1 MPRNPPPVP
10 HCPVCDGRGYRVA
23 REGEVARAYICD
35 CVERCKD
42 CRGTGWVAAA
52 NSPLARMRPCDC
64 QELERRVRLF
74 DSTRIPGRHANS
86 TRLPSSFIP
95 SRELMPAMTAAAKF
109 LKDFKNEPDSRG
121 LIFHGDVGRGKTHLV
136 VAILRELTLD
146 RGISCKFVEFSH
158 LLADLKTG
166 FDQGTPAAQL
176 LDPLVQVDVLAIDE
190 LGKGRNTEWESTII
204 DELVSRRYNSGKVIL
219 ATTNYPPGPPT
230 GVSSGNLVTG
240 ELVAL
245 SDRVGT
251 RVYSRLREMCNFCA
265 VSGDDYR
272 EKTIPRAQPRGPNP

>member
-10 HCPVCDGRGYRVA
+10 SCSVCDGRGYRVSKD
-23 REGEVARAYICD
+23 GEVARALICD
-35 CVERCKD
+35 CVGSCKD
-42 CRGTGWVAAA
+42 CRGTGWVAIDR
-52 NSPLARMRPCDC
+52 STLSRMRQCEC
-64 QELERRVRLF
+64 QELEHRVRLF
-74 DSTRIPGRHANS
+74 NFTRIPGRHANS
-86 TRLPSSFIP
+86 TRLPSSFSP
-95 SRELMPAMTAAAKF
+95 SRLLMPAMTAAAKF
-109 LKDFKNEPDSRG
+109 LKDFKKGQDSRG

-146 RGISCKFVEFSH
+146 RSISCKFVEFSH

-166 FDQGTPAAQL
+166 FDLGTPAVQL
-176 LDPLVQVDVLAIDE
+176 LEPLVQVDVLAIDE
-190 LGKGRNTEWESTII
+190 LGKGRNTEWEATII

-230 GVSSGNLVTG
+230 GVASGNLATG

-251 RVYSRLREMCNFCA
+251 RIYSRLREMCHFCA

-272 EKTIPRAQPRGPNP
+272 EKAAGR